1 MVEVEKANAR
11 LEEAARITSRAMQ
24 EISDHWDA
32 VYEALRRREAA
43 EGSQE

>member
-11 LEEAARITSRAMQ
+11 LEAAALITSRAMQ
-24 EISDHWDA
+24 EISNHWDA
-32 VYEALRRREAA
+32 VYKALRRKEAA